1 MKFSKT
7 HLFRFSLTLLSIL
20 GFITNYAQVA
30 PKKPTSSDIY
40 EAIQKLNVLG
50 SVLYVAAH
58 PDDENTR
65 MISYFANAR
74 HIDIT
79 YLSLTRGD
87 GGQNLIGSELREML
101 GALRTQELLMARN
114 TDGGKQLFSRA
125 NDFGFSKSPAETM
138 QIWGKQEVL
147 SDVVWAIRKL
157 QPDIII
163 NRFST
168 DTSYDTHGHH
178 TSSAILGSEAFDISN
193 DPSVFSEQ
201 MKFGVKPWQSR
212 RIFQNIS
219 WWWFQDQA
227 KFDEYVKK
235 EQTVFVDAGVFL
247 PTRGKSNDEIAAES
261 RSMHKCQAMGM
272 LSSRGSS
279 LEYLQYLKGAKGDV
293 RATKDPFEGINTSW
307 SRLEGGEPIGKAMS
321 EIEKKF
327 RLDDPS
333 ASLSDLVKVRGM
345 IQKLPESV
353 WKTRKLKELEEV
365 VKWASGL
372 YLEAT
377 SDGYSYVGAASG
389 EMTLEAINR
398 SNAKVKV
405 DKITM
410 ITAKNCSNCSSPAL
424 IDTVLNTELLYNK
437 RILFKKKIKI
447 PESILLTTPYW
458 LTEKAPIGLYNVQ
471 SQILRG
477 LPETPRD
484 LKAVFEMTI
493 EGASFRFETDV
504 VHRYANPAKGE
515 IYRPLEITPAVF
527 VNIAEKVYVFGDNDA
542 KDVRFIVKAGAENIN
557 GNLKP
562 EVPKGWRVEPLSL
575 DFSLKF
581 KNEETVLTFKVFP
594 PEGESE
600 AIIKAQAYIMTKS
613 DASDKSNPIAILTKS
628 VKTIEYDHIPT
639 QTVLIPAE
647 SKIVKINVLKRGTQ
661 IGYFMGAGDDM
672 PACLEQIDY
681 NVTQLNDSHF
691 QNTEGLNKFDAIVV
705 GIRAYNTKEKLKFY
719 NQKLLDYVKNGGTL
733 VVQYN
738 TNGRDLVL
746 PNFGPYPFKVGRNRT
761 TEEDAEMRMLKP
773 NHAVLN
779 VPNKIT
785 SKDFDGWV
793 QERGLYFLSEWDE
806 QYETILSCNDTNEK
820 KEDGA
825 LLVAKYGKGHY
836 IYTGLSFFRE
846 MPMGVPGAYRL
857 FANLLSIGKQLP

>member
-1 MKFSKT
+1 MRFQKNNLPFFVT
-7 HLFRFSLTLLSIL
+7 ALALFCSVVGQT
-20 GFITNYAQVA
+20 QVA

-40 EAIQKLNVLG
+40 EGIKKLNVLA

-65 MISYFANAR
+65 MISYFSNAR
-74 HIDIT
+74 HTDIT

-87 GGQNLIGSELREML
+87 GGQNLIGSELRELL
-101 GALRTQELLMARN
+101 GALRTQELLMARS
-114 TDGGKQLFSRA
+114 TDGGKQLFTRA

-138 QIWGKQEVL
+138 RIWGKQEVL

-157 QPDIII
+157 QPDVVI

-178 TSSAILGSEAFDISN
+178 TASAVLSREAFDICN
-193 DPSVFSEQ
+193 DPSVFPEQ
-201 MKFGVKPWQSR
+201 MKLGVKPWQPR

-227 KFDEYVKK
+227 KFDEFVKR
-235 EQTVFVDAGVFL
+235 EQTVSVDAGVFL
-247 PTRGKSNDEIAAES
+247 PTKGKSNDEIAAES
-261 RSMHKCQAMGM
+261 RSMHKCQGMGM
-272 LSSRGSS
+272 SSSRGSN

-293 RATKDPFEGINTSW
+293 RATKDPFEGINTTW
-307 SRLEGGEPIGKAMS
+307 TRLDGGEPIGKTLT

-333 ASLSDLVKVRGM
+333 ASLTDLVKVRTM
-345 IQKLPESV
+345 IQKLPEGI
-353 WKTRKLKELEEV
+353 WRNRKLKDIEEV
-365 VKWASGL
+365 IKWCAGL
-372 YLEAT
+372 FLEVT
-377 SDGYSYVGAASG
+377 SDGYSYIPNAPA
-389 EMTLEAINR
+389 EITFEAINR
-398 SNAKVKV
+398 SNAKIKLDKV
-405 DKITM
+405 TLV
-410 ITAKNCSNCSSPAL
+410 TTKNCSICQFPAL
-424 IDTVLNTELLYNK
+424 IDTATQSDLMNNK
-437 RILFKKKIKI
+437 RLQFKNKIKI
-447 PESILLTTPYW
+447 PDQIALTTPYW
-458 LTEKAPIGLYNVQ
+458 LTEKSALGLYTV
-471 SQILRG
+471 SDPILRG

-484 LKAVFEMTI
+484 LKAVFNMTI
-493 EGASFRFETDV
+493 EGVPFRYETDV

-515 IYRPLEITPAVF
+515 TYRPLEITPPVF
-527 VNIAEKVYVFGDNDA
+527 VNIAEKVYVFGDKNP
-542 KDVRFIVKAGAENIN
+542 KDVRFVVKSGSENVI
-557 GNLKP
+557 GNIKP
-562 EVPKGWRVEPLSL
+562 EVPKGWRVEPERL

-581 KNEETVLTFKVFP
+581 KNEEQVLTFKIFP

-600 AIIKAQAYIMTKS
+600 AIIKAQAYVLPKMAVM
-613 DASDKSNPIAILTKS
+613 DNVDYQPAVTKS
-628 VKTIEYDHIPT
+628 VKIIEYDHIPT
-639 QTVLIPAE
+639 QTVLLPAE
-647 SKIVKINVLKRGTQ
+647 SKIVKVDVSKRGTQ
-661 IGYFMGAGDDM
+661 IGYYMGAGDDI

-681 NVTQLNDSHF
+681 NVTQLNDTHF
-691 QNTEGLNKFDAIVV
+691 QNTEGLNRFDAIVV

-733 VVQYN
+733 IVQYN

-773 NHAVLN
+773 NHSVLN

-785 SKDFDGWV
+785 KRDFEGWV
-793 QERGLYFLSEWDE
+793 QERGLYFLSEWDA
-806 QYETILSCNDTNEK
+806 QYEAILSCNDTAEK

-846 MPMGVPGAYRL
+846 LPMGVPGAYRL

>member
-1 MKFSKT
+1 MRIF
-7 HLFRFSLTLLSIL
+7 HFLCTLLFVLYTVGSQ
-20 GFITNYAQVA
+20 AQVA

-74 HIDIT
+74 HMDIT

-87 GGQNLIGSELREML
+87 GGQNLIGSELRELL
-101 GALRTQELLMARN
+101 GALRTQELLMARY

-138 QIWGKQEVL
+138 RIWGKQEVL

-157 QPDIII
+157 QPDVMI

-178 TSSAILGSEAFDISN
+178 TASAIMGAEAFDVCN

-201 MKFGVKPWQSR
+201 MKYGVKPWQPR

-235 EQTVFVDAGVFL
+235 EQTVSVDAGVFL

-261 RSMHKCQAMGM
+261 RSMHKCQSMGM

-293 RATKDPFEGINTSW
+293 KATKDPFEGINTSW
-307 SRLEGGEPIGKAMS
+307 SRLEGGEPIGKALAD
-321 EIEKKF
+321 IEKKF

-333 ASLSDLVKVRGM
+333 VSLPELLKVRAM
-345 IQKLPESV
+345 IQKLPEGI
-353 WKTRKLKELEEV
+353 WKSRKLRDIEEV
-365 VKWASGL
+365 IKWAAGL

-377 SDGYSYVGAASG
+377 SDGYSYVGNASG
-389 EMTLEAINR
+389 EMTIEAINR

-405 DKITM
+405 DKVTM
-410 ITAKNCSNCSSPAL
+410 VTAKNCSTCPSPAL
-424 IDTVLNTELLYNK
+424 MDTILQSDLAYNK
-437 RILFKKKIKI
+437 KVLFKKKVKMPFNIDF
-447 PESILLTTPYW
+447 TTPYW
-458 LTEKAPIGLYNVQ
+458 LTEKAPIGLYNVKDQ
-471 SQILRG
+471 VLRG

-484 LKAVFEMTI
+484 LKAVFDLTI
-493 EGASFRFETDV
+493 EGQSIRYETDV
-504 VHRYANPAKGE
+504 VYHYANPAKGE
-515 IYRPLEITPAVF
+515 IYRPLEITPPVF
-527 VNIAEKVYVFGDNDA
+527 VNIAEKVYVFGDNSA
-542 KDVRFIVKAGAENIN
+542 KDVRFIVKAGAENVV
-557 GNLKP
+557 GYVKP
-562 EVPKGWRVEPLSL
+562 EVPKGWKVEPEGL
-575 DFSLKF
+575 DFNLKF
-581 KNEETVLTFKVFP
+581 KNEETVLTFKIYP

-600 AIIKAQAYIMTKS
+600 AVIKAQAYIMPQMAVS
-613 DASDKSNPIAILTKS
+613 DNTEHQAVVTKS
-628 VKTIEYDHIPT
+628 VKMIEYDHIPT

-647 SKIVKINVLKRGTQ
+647 SKIVKVDVKKRGTQ
-661 IGYFMGAGDDM
+661 IGYFMGAGDDV

-681 NVTQLNDSHF
+681 NITQLTDSHF
-691 QNTEGLNKFDAIVV
+691 QNTDGLNKFDAIVL

-719 NQKLLDYVKNGGTL
+719 NQKLLDYVKNGGTV

-761 TEEDAEMRMLKP
+761 TEEDAEMRMIKP

-779 VPNKIT
+779 IPNKIT
-785 SKDFDGWV
+785 KKDFDGWV

-806 QYETILSCNDTNEK
+806 QYEAILSCNDTAEK

-825 LLVAKYGKGHY
+825 LLVAKYGKGYY

-846 MPMGVPGAYRL
+846 LPMGVPGAYRL